1 MLLKQSPIY
10 NLRENKKILQQ
21 DKIILPI
28 RANILDQ
35 ISKFAI
41 NDPFTP
47 KKNPNEANL
56 DQILL

>member
-1 MLLKQSPIY
+1 M
-10 NLRENKKILQQ
+10 RAKIF
-21 DKIILPI
+21 
-28 RANILDQ
+28 DQ

-56 DQILL
+56 DLILLEISKYKKPK